1 MNKIT
6 IVVSG
11 GVVQDVFAQ
20 TPDVE
25 IELLDFD
32 NAEAE
37 GTKDQMQERFDEVV
51 DITSHVF

>member
-51 DITSHVF
+51 DTTYHVF